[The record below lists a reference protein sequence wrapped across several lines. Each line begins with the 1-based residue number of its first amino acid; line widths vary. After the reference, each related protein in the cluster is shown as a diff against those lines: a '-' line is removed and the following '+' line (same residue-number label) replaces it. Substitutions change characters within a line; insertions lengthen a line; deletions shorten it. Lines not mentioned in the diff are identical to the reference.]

1 MGAPGIIVHTKWT
14 CLGQSS
20 WVDLFSFLFFFKY
33 SLILAVL
40 GLCCSVRTSL
50 DGVSGGYYLVA
61 LCRLLTVLAPL
72 TVDHRLWGT
81 RAAGVTACRL
91 QSVGLIVVV
100 HGLSCPKTRG
110 GLPRPGM
117 ELVPLRCKADS

>member
-1 MGAPGIIVHTKWT
+1 MGAPGIIVHTKLT

-72 TVDHRLWGT
+72 AVDHRLWHMG
-81 RAAGVTACRL
+81 RRSHSL
-91 QSVGLIVVV
+91 QASECGLN
-100 HGLSCPKTRG
+100 SC
-110 GLPRPGM
+110 
-117 ELVPLRCKADS
+117 CAWA